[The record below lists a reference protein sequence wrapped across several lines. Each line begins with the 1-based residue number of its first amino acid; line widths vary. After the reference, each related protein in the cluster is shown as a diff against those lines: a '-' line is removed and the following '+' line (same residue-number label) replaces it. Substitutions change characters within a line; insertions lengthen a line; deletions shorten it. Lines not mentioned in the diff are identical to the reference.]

1 MSPAVEGCVTTDP
14 GDCEVIV
21 IGGGPAGLF
30 CALQAAGNAGMNRR
44 VVVLEKNAACGRK
57 LLVTGA
63 GQCNLTHGGDIR
75 AFFSH
80 YGDHGAFLRPALLG
94 FTNRDLIAFFESR
107 GLSMVADAGEKV
119 FPATRKA
126 SDVLDLLLRECR
138 ERGVEIRC
146 DEAVLSIEQR
156 DGGFL
161 VATGT
166 ARYTAPRVVIAT
178 GGASYPATGS
188 SGDGYRLA
196 AGLGQP
202 VTAIRPALAAVAV
215 EDHLFPHLAGISFDG
230 VAVSLFREN
239 RKVREGSG
247 DLLFTHAGLS
257 GPVVLPLSRSI
268 EAGDVLTVS
277 FVPGRPRETLQN
289 DLVETVAAHGTRQ
302 VKTVLSDFRLPGR
315 FANELLHRIG
325 IPQDLTCAHLSK
337 QMRNDLVAHL
347 TAFPF
352 RVKAVGGFHEAMVTA
367 GGVALDEVD
376 QKTMASRRIP
386 GLFFIGEVL
395 DIDGDTG
402 GYNLQ
407 AAFSTAY
414 AAARAIAAE
423 PRGEPPAKARFPLPD
438 DGRALHRHRPLH
450 PHPASRP
457 GDG

>member
-1 MSPAVEGCVTTDP
+1 MTTDT

-30 CALQAAGNAGMNRR
+30 CALQAAGTAGTNPR

-126 SDVLDLLLRECR
+126 SDVLALLLRECR
-138 ERGVEIRC
+138 ERGVEVRC
-146 DEAVLSIEQR
+146 DEVVLSIEGS

-166 ARYTAPRVVIAT
+166 ARYTAPHVVIAT

-215 EDHLFPHLAGISFDG
+215 EDYPFSHLAGISFDG
-230 VAVSLFREN
+230 VNVSLFREG

-247 DLLFTHAGLS
+247 DLLLTHAGLS
-257 GPVVLPLSRSI
+257 GPVVLHLSRSI
-268 EAGDVLTVS
+268 EAGDVLKVS
-277 FVPGRPRETLQN
+277 FVPGLSRETLQR
-289 DLVETVAAHGTRQ
+289 DLVETMAAHGTRQ
-302 VKTVLSDFRLPGR
+302 VKTILADFCLPER
-315 FANELLHRIG
+315 FVKELLHQIG
-325 IPQDLTCAHLSK
+325 IPRDLTCAHLSK
-337 QMRNDLVAHL
+337 TARNGLIAHL
-347 TAFPF
+347 TAFSF
-352 RVKAVGGFHEAMVTA
+352 GVKAVGGFREAMVTA
-367 GGVALDEVD
+367 GGVALADVNP
-376 QKTMASRRIP
+376 KTMASRRIP
-386 GLFFIGEVL
+386 GLSFIGEVL

-414 AAARAIAAE
+414 AAARAIV
-423 PRGEPPAKARFPLPD
+423 
-438 DGRALHRHRPLH
+438 DGR
-450 PHPASRP
+450 
-457 GDG
+457 GG